1 MVSFCF
7 CIVFQDLRNET
18 RSVALSICMN
28 LCLSYHWCLNRQ
40 TCMILYNTN
49 LTLKRRL
56 IYWYTKSTSY
66 YTTKKLNPLLPH
78 QDSSPKGKI
87 LDSRATKGAEP
98 ELGLNK
104 PVTKTATQR
113 LRNGSRWR
121 IDLGRWKR
129 QILREEKFATVAM
142 QEWFFPRPSPNRH
155 KEKLQYFLVLN
166 KISSGTTVYAP
177 SHTWFQHLPCL
188 LL

>member
-1 MVSFCF
+1 M
-7 CIVFQDLRNET
+7 
-18 RSVALSICMN
+18 SVALSIYMS
-28 LCLSYHWCLNRQ
+28 LCLSYHWCLNGQ
-40 TCMILYNTN
+40 TCMILYHTN

-56 IYWYTKSTSY
+56 IYWYTNQHLITQQRNKKSRIYRSN
-66 YTTKKLNPLLPH
+66 LNPLLPH

-113 LRNGSRWR
+113 IWNGSRWR

-129 QILREEKFATVAM
+129 QILREEKFAIVTM
-142 QEWFFPRPSPNRH
+142 QEWIFPRPSPNRH
-155 KEKLQYFLVLN
+155 KEKLQYFLVLH

-177 SHTWFQHLPCL
+177 SHTRFQHLSCL